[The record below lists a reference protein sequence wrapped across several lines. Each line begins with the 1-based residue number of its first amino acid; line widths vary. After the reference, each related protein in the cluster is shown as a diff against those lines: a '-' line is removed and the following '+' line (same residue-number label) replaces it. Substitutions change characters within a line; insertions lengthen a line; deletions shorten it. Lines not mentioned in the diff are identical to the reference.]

1 MRELLRSAPRAY
13 EAIAHELLVLIRGG
27 HYAPGDRL
35 PSERQL
41 AARFG
46 VSRPTVREALGA
58 LESRGLIVTRQGSGT
73 FVAGREALVG
83 EPDALSDESPAEL
96 METRLV
102 LEVAVARLAA
112 RRAPHDPARLDELR
126 VNVEALERAAAP
138 ESYPD
143 DLDREFH
150 ATVARLTG
158 NGLLTALLEPMWAA
172 MGQEL
177 FTTLAQRGWSADSTA
192 RTAVEHRAVY
202 EAVRAGD
209 PELAGFAMERHL
221 RALMATLLEDG
232 AFEGPPPRFFA

>member
-1 MRELLRSAPRAY
+1 M
-13 EAIAHELLVLIRGG
+13 
-27 HYAPGDRL
+27 
-35 PSERQL
+35 
-41 AARFG
+41 
-46 VSRPTVREALGA
+46 
-58 LESRGLIVTRQGSGT
+58 
-73 FVAGREALVG
+73 AGREALVG

-112 RRAPHDPARLDELR
+112 RRAPHDPAGLDELR

-177 FTTLAQRGWSADSTA
+177 FTTLAQRAGRPARPHVPPSSTAPSTRPFVPVTRSSPASRWSATCG
-192 RTAVEHRAVY
+192 R
-202 EAVRAGD
+202 
-209 PELAGFAMERHL
+209 
-221 RALMATLLEDG
+221 
-232 AFEGPPPRFFA
+232 